1 MDYLTGSKGFLGSH
15 LKDILG
21 DVVCIPHETIPL
33 IKLKDVH
40 NFYFLSTYGNLSSHT
55 DENKII
61 QANIT
66 DLVTIL
72 KQIDWNTIHSFVYVS
87 SSSVKRKVQ
96 TVYSRTKKAAEE
108 ILLAYAEKYNAP
120 ITIVRPL
127 SITGVGEQQE
137 HLIPTLIK
145 SAYTGWEMPLVP
157 EPRHDYI
164 NVWDVVAGIIT
175 LSKRRARGI
184 FELGT
189 GVSLSNKEVKEL
201 VEKVTG
207 NKIKTHIV
215 SNLRSYDSEEWVSDN
230 FKARQFGW
238 LPQISFEKTIQDMVN
253 NYERK

>member
-33 IKLKDVH
+33 IKLKDVT

-96 TVYSRTKKAAEE
+96 TVYSRTKKAAGRSGSGAAT
-108 ILLAYAEKYNAP
+108 IDAPTITTVNANAFHVVCGYADTSGLTVSGPVGYDLQAQPANEPQGVVTKVIASP
-120 ITIVRPL
+120 SATGAITMTASGNSPMVGL
-127 SITGVGEQQE
+127 SFAV
-137 HLIPTLIK
+137 K
-145 SAYTGWEMPLVP
+145 SAA
-157 EPRHDYI
+157 
-164 NVWDVVAGIIT
+164 VAGGTVTRIIANPVA
-175 LSKRRARGI
+175 S
-184 FELGT
+184 
-189 GVSLSNKEVKEL
+189 
-201 VEKVTG
+201 
-207 NKIKTHIV
+207 
-215 SNLRSYDSEEWVSDN
+215 
-230 FKARQFGW
+230 
-238 LPQISFEKTIQDMVN
+238 ISS
-253 NYERK
+253 